1 MLNSHTCCHSCLCV
15 SGYWSSFHGTVRSV
29 FVTKEAMDAKA
40 EELKDWMRYVT
51 LMKAPFLKGD
61 LEEIVALDTKYPSPV
76 DGFQVRWKR
85 MHGLLKPIPHVLG
98 GKRKR
103 TRKGRRRHTRNATQ
117 SHRRV

>member
-1 MLNSHTCCHSCLCV
+1 MATA
-15 SGYWSSFHGTVRSV
+15 
-29 FVTKEAMDAKA
+29 TKAKE

-51 LMKAPFLKGD
+51 LMKTPFLKGD
-61 LEEIVALDTKYPSPV
+61 LEEIVALDNKYPSPV

-103 TRKGRRRHTRNATQ
+103 TQKGKRSTTRNASQ